1 MCKNKLFTIAL
12 TMCAIAL
19 GTQSCSEDSDS
30 QENVAVTGITVT
42 PDKKTLLEGD
52 TVTLVADIFP
62 AQASDKSVTWQSN
75 DTAIATVSDKGLVR
89 AVAAG
94 EANITVTS
102 VANSAKTATCVIT
115 VSSTFSVSLN
125 ASSLL
130 IPVEA
135 TRTLRATITPESV
148 SQEVSWSSSNTGA
161 VTVDAHGVITA
172 VAPGTATV
180 KAASVLDASRT
191 AECVVTVADVS
202 VTASKWLVG
211 WWTFEDENNLEKA
224 TVGEDLV
231 ATGDF
236 TLIDDPNDAEK
247 AVKPEENSFYT
258 IYHNIGA
265 NGGSEEYTNEYT
277 LMMDIRGS
285 AEKFAGWLSVFNTYE
300 DNSGDGVLW
309 IDEDGLIGYAA
320 LGGYSSTG
328 LTADTWHRVVI
339 AAKLGEGSF
348 KVYIDGA
355 LVFTGSEGIEL
366 DCFVSLYPDVVYIGY
381 DGSGYSG
388 PEFADVK
395 MWSIQLTDQQVSEL
409 GNP

>member
-1 MCKNKLFTIAL
+1 
-12 TMCAIAL
+12 MCAIAL

-52 TVTLVADIFP
+52 TVTLVADVFP

-148 SQEVSWSSSNTGA
+148 SQEVSWSSSNTGS

-172 VAPGTATV
+172 VAPGTATIT
-180 KAASVLDASRT
+180 ATSVLDASRT
-191 AECVVTVADVS
+191 AECVVTVAELP
-202 VTASKWLVG
+202 AKEELVG

-258 IYHNIGA
+258 IYHNIGV
-265 NGGSEEYTNEYT
+265 NGGSERYTNEYT

-285 AEKFAGWLSVFNTYE
+285 AEEFGEWLSVFNTYE

-309 IDEDGLIGYAA
+309 IDSDGLIGYQS

-328 LTADTWHRVVI
+328 LTPDTWHRVVI

-348 KVYIDGA
+348 KVYIDGE
-355 LVFTGSEGIEL
+355 LVFTASDEIIEL

-395 MWSIQLTDQQVSEL
+395 MWSIQLTDEQVREL